1 MAILRDA
8 VNPNLVQTLEGVP
21 AFVHGGPFANIAHGC
36 NSVIATKLALSCAEY
51 AVTEAGFAFDLGAEK
66 FMDIKCRCSGLAP
79 DAIVLVATIRAL
91 KMYGGMDKKQLD
103 TPDAAAVRRGLPNLE
118 AHIESAR
125 RFGRPVTVAIN
136 LFAAT
141 DTAEEIAVVQELCAQ
156 MGVNCAVA
164 NVFEKGGEGAKEL
177 AQTVVQSM
185 QEHTSAFHPLYELDI
200 PVEERMRIIATSI
213 YGAKDVVLTRAAQKK
228 LALLDKNGLTVLPVC
243 MAKTQNS
250 LSDDPSLI
258 GRPAGF
264 TITVRDF
271 EIANGAGFL
280 VALCGDI
287 MRMPAL
293 PKVPAAT
300 AIRVDAAG
308 RISGMKG

>member
-1 MAILRDA
+1 
-8 VNPNLVQTLEGVP
+8 
-21 AFVHGGPFANIAHGC
+21 
-36 NSVIATKLALSCAEY
+36 
-51 AVTEAGFAFDLGAEK
+51 
-66 FMDIKCRCSGLAP
+66 
-79 DAIVLVATIRAL
+79 
-91 KMYGGMDKKQLD
+91 
-103 TPDAAAVRRGLPNLE
+103 
-118 AHIESAR
+118 
-125 RFGRPVTVAIN
+125 
-136 LFAAT
+136 
-141 DTAEEIAVVQELCAQ
+141 
-156 MGVNCAVA
+156 
-164 NVFEKGGEGAKEL
+164 
-177 AQTVVQSM
+177 
-185 QEHTSAFHPLYELDI
+185 
-200 PVEERMRIIATSI
+200 MRIIATSI

-228 LALLDKNGLTVLPVC
+228 LALLDKNGLTALPVC

-258 GRPAGF
+258 GRPTGF